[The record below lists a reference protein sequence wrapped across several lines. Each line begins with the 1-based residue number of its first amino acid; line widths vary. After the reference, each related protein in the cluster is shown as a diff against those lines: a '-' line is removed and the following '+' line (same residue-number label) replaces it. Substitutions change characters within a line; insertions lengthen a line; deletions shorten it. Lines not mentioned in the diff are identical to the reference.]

1 MQPTA
6 PQVTFLNDL
15 RNGARRASAA
25 MDASMVGPLIRAN
38 LVRWDEDAGAA
49 ARRRRPPGSTFTLT
63 SLGAQLLEDRE
74 ARCAL
79 AGQD

>member
-6 PQVTFLNDL
+6 PQVTFLTDL
-15 RNGARRASAA
+15 RRGARRATAA

-49 ARRRRPPGSTFTLT
+49 ARRHRPPGTVFTLT
-63 SLGAQLLEDRE
+63 SLGAQLLAERE
-74 ARCAL
+74 AGGVL
-79 AGQD
+79 ASQG

>member
-6 PQVTFLNDL
+6 PQVTFLTNL

-38 LVRWDEDAGAA
+38 LVRWDDDPDAA

-63 SLGAQLLEDRE
+63 SLGVQLLADHE
-74 ARCAL
+74 AAYAL
-79 AGQD
+79 VGLV

>member
-15 RNGARRASAA
+15 RGGARRASAA

-38 LVRWDEDAGAA
+38 LVRWDDDPGAA

-63 SLGAQLLEDRE
+63 SLGAQLLADRE
-74 ARCAL
+74 AGCAL
-79 AGQD
+79 ADQG